1 MQLNTVF
8 EPIRNA
14 FAADSAALPVTGG
27 AGAAVLRAGGAPPA
41 RDSHTRS
48 PRWLLCAE
56 DVQAQGRAGP
66 PYRVRCGGRTRGRRG
81 RGFTFRGWRLG
92 SESQWVTRGNVVFR
106 PFSPHLLHV
115 ILSLRRYQWT
125 IRPMGTPGQQALPHL
140 DSAPTASSPVT

>member
-66 PYRVRCGGRTRGRRG
+66 SYRVRCGGRTRGRRG
-81 RGFTFRGWRLG
+81 RGFTFSGWRLG
-92 SESQWVTRGNVVFR
+92 VPVGDEGDVVFR

>member
-48 PRWLLCAE
+48 PRWLRCAE
-56 DVQAQGRAGP
+56 AVHAQGRAGP
-66 PYRVRCGGRTRGRRG
+66 SYRVRCGGRTRGRRG

-92 SESQWVTRGNVVFR
+92 VPVGDEGDVVFR

>member
-66 PYRVRCGGRTRGRRG
+66 SYRVRCGGRTRGRRG

-92 SESQWVTRGNVVFR
+92 VPVGDEGECRLPSLLATSAPRYSESA
-106 PFSPHLLHV
+106 P
-115 ILSLRRYQWT
+115 LS
-125 IRPMGTPGQQALPHL
+125 M
-140 DSAPTASSPVT
+140 DN